1 MAVLIALSVLTLF
14 YLLGYRG
21 YSRTLSEKVFGLS
34 DKEQTPANDPALQ
47 DDYDYIPTHR
57 HILWGHHY
65 TSIAGAAPIIG
76 PTVAVIWGWFP
87 ALFWIVFGTI
97 FIGAVHDFGSLVLS
111 ARKGGRTMGDL
122 TATIITPR
130 VRILFQIIIYFLVW
144 IVLAVF
150 AFAIGVL
157 FDRYQASVIPVNF
170 EIIVAVIIG
179 TLFHRKKGGILI
191 PSIIALIS
199 LYAMVAVG
207 VAVPISLEPL
217 LGPEGN
223 PITAWAVLLLIYAA
237 IASLLPVWLL
247 LQPRDYINSHQLIV
261 GLVALVLGLIV
272 LNPPMNAPAFNLH
285 PVGAPPL
292 FPIIFVTIACG
303 AISGF
308 HGLVSS
314 GTTSKQLDKMKDA
327 RFIGY
332 GGMLGEGALALVATL
347 AVAAGLPDWST
358 QYASWNASG
367 INAIANFVTGAGTFL
382 EALFLPTDWA
392 QAIVAILAISFA
404 ATSMDTGARIQRLVV
419 SELGSALNLPT
430 LKNRYVATLVAV
442 GPAIPLVLAGP
453 KVWVPLWLL
462 FGTTNQLIGGMTLL
476 VLVVYL
482 YRARRPLLHFAI
494 PMVFLVTMTTGAMV
508 YNIITW
514 TARLGTEGASSNL
527 LTVLIGSAILILE
540 IWMIVET
547 ILILRKL
554 QAERKPRPAYFR
566 SS

>member
-1 MAVLIALSVLTLF
+1 MAVLIALTVLTLF
-14 YLLGYRG
+14 YFLGYRG

-34 DKEQTPANDPALQ
+34 DEEQTPANNPALQ
-47 DDYDYIPTHR
+47 DDYDYLPTNR

-97 FIGAVHDFGSLVLS
+97 FIGAVHDFGSLALS
-111 ARKGGRTMGDL
+111 ARKEGRTMGDL
-122 TATIITPR
+122 AATIITPR
-130 VRILFQIIIYFLVW
+130 VRILFQIIIYFLIW

-157 FDRYQASVIPVNF
+157 FHRYQASVIPVNF
-170 EIIVAVIIG
+170 EIIVAILIG
-179 TLFHRKKGGILI
+179 LLFHRKKEGILI

-207 VAVPISLEPL
+207 VAVPVSLEPL
-217 LGPEGN
+217 LGPEGD
-223 PITAWAVLLLIYAA
+223 PIIVWAVLLLIYAA

-261 GLVALVLGLIV
+261 GLAALMLGLIL

-332 GGMLGEGALALVATL
+332 GGMLGEGALALISTL

-367 INAIANFVTGAGTFL
+367 INAIANFVAGAGTFL

-494 PMVFLVTMTTGAMV
+494 
-508 YNIITW
+508 
-514 TARLGTEGASSNL
+514 
-527 LTVLIGSAILILE
+527 
-540 IWMIVET
+540 
-547 ILILRKL
+547 
-554 QAERKPRPAYFR
+554 
-566 SS
+566 